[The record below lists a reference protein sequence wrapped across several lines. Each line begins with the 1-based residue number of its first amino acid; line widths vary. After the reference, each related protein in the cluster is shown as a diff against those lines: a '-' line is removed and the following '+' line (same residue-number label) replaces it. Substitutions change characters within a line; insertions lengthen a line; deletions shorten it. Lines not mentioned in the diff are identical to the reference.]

1 MRKPKLND
9 TLTVRCC
16 VLDCQRRTEERN
28 TLHISLPLEISNK
41 LKNSEVKLSNIA
53 AITHV

>member
-41 LKNSEVKLSNIA
+41 LK
-53 AITHV
+53 